1 METESS
7 LMIRNFVFTLFALVA
22 LVGLLGGIKALQISD
37 LIAAGNSMVP
47 PPTTIATHK
56 VEKQDWEIVLD
67 SVGTLEA
74 VQGVVISADIPGR
87 ITEIFFTPGSR
98 VEAGAPLVQQ
108 DITTETAQLRAA
120 EANVELARL
129 QAERVR
135 ELFAKRASSK
145 SDLDTAEAR
154 LKEAVAL
161 ADNIRTTIAKKTI
174 RAPFTGQL
182 GIRLV
187 NLGQDLAN
195 GTPIVSLQAVDTLF
209 LNFSLP
215 QRSLSS
221 LELGLPVRMTTD
233 AVPGA
238 TFTGQVTA
246 IDPSV
251 DQATRNIRVQATLA
265 NSEQKLLPGM
275 FASVKVVLPASEP
288 VIAVPLTAIAF
299 ATYGDSVFVVEEETT
314 EDGQKRLVARQQFV
328 QLGRTFGDFVAISKG
343 VSEDQTV
350 VVSGVF
356 KLQNG
361 APVAVNNEMK
371 PVFSLSPTPSD
382 T

>member
-1 METESS
+1 M
-7 LMIRNFVFTLFALVA
+7 
-22 LVGLLGGIKALQISD
+22 GL
-37 LIAAGNSMVP
+37 
-47 PPTTIATHK
+47 
-56 VEKQDWEIVLD
+56 
-67 SVGTLEA
+67 
-74 VQGVVISADIPGR
+74 PGR